1 MFRGTS
7 NTIAIV
13 SVREIAMSS
22 ADVNLKIDQ
31 PDRMRFAHSPPRA
44 LVFAVIAGGFA
55 WLCWHY
61 VSDAP
66 VARYAL
72 TGFALLFVIVGV
84 LGFFWR
90 LELDI
95 DLVNRSVRMRRGF
108 WPAAKIRQRRLDEAD
123 GVYLR
128 MEYRSSGSKNNR
140 RKVPWWFVS
149 LKFPDEKKGT
159 RIHATASEVVGYQ
172 QWERF
177 AKRLQLDA
185 VDATEKG
192 SETRKS
198 WDDLDENLVE
208 QSARGLE
215 APRRDPNPPPDSGLE
230 LIFNRGRKE
239 ILIAPLGF
247 NKGLVFL
254 FLFGGIFTALGTF
267 VLLSVLGVIDVPVS
281 GSKAAL
287 YIIPP
292 VFILVGIG
300 IVWLGVK
307 GSYSA
312 TIIGVAN
319 GSLFSENL
327 AFGKRS
333 GRQAI
338 PLANIESVEVAGDV
352 SSKSLRGARVKI
364 GGVPIGHRNY
374 RNRKDEIVVRGDS
387 TILRFG
393 QSLGDTARVWLAR
406 ACRYAAVNGQ
416 LP

>member
-215 APRRDPNPPPDSGLE
+215 AP
-230 LIFNRGRKE
+230 
-239 ILIAPLGF
+239 LGF

-292 VFILVGIG
+292 LFILVGIG